1 MEKAKMKGEGYKFSF
16 KLGIARQA
24 EEKALKLAS
33 EVETL
38 FYWLRLDILSL
49 AGNAYQERQE
59 LMDFII
65 SELTIREEGS
75 YKGIKAN
82 WSGSIEAKLY
92 PVSFFG
98 YSRPKTARNCPS
110 L

>member
-1 MEKAKMKGEGYKFSF
+1 MEKAKIKGKGNKFST

-33 EVETL
+33 EVKTL

-49 AGNAYQERQE
+49 AGPPYMERQE

-65 SELTIREEGS
+65 SELKIREEGS
-75 YKGIKAN
+75 YKGVKAN
-82 WSGSIEAKLY
+82 REGSIEA
-92 PVSFFG
+92 
-98 YSRPKTARNCPS
+98 R
-110 L
+110 